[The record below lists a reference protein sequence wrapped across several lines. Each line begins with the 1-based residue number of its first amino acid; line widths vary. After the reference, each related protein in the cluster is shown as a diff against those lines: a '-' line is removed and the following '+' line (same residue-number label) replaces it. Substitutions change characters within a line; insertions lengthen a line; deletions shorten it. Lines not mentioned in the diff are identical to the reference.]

1 MRILKKAV
9 TLIDIAKACDTSNV
23 TVSKALAGKSGVSDA
38 LREKIKQVADE
49 MGYVG
54 VKSTQNRGGNTI
66 GVLIP
71 SKFINPNGSFY
82 WALYNA
88 LVTRLKKEN
97 MFCIMENLDQ
107 EDEDRLMLPHCI
119 EDKQVSALISLGQ
132 LSKDYAKLLNDN
144 VKDLVLLDYY
154 VPSLDLDAVVTN
166 GYSGGYK
173 LTSYLIKMG
182 HKKIGYIGSK
192 FATTSILTDIWAM

>member
-107 EDEDRLMLPHCI
+107 EDEDRSC
-119 EDKQVSALISLGQ
+119 SALYQGQ
-132 LSKDYAKLLNDN
+132 AGFSTYFTGTAFKELCKAS
-144 VKDLVLLDYY
+144 
-154 VPSLDLDAVVTN
+154 
-166 GYSGGYK
+166 
-173 LTSYLIKMG
+173 
-182 HKKIGYIGSK
+182 
-192 FATTSILTDIWAM
+192 

>member
-71 SKFINPNGSFY
+71 SKFINFTIKLNCPAIPGSPISIMAAAPSDFAPNGEIS
-82 WALYNA
+82 WIILLGLADIDDSLAEASAPLSPSAGEN
-88 LVTRLKKEN
+88 KK
-97 MFCIMENLDQ
+97 
-107 EDEDRLMLPHCI
+107 
-119 EDKQVSALISLGQ
+119 AT
-132 LSKDYAKLLNDN
+132 
-144 VKDLVLLDYY
+144 VK
-154 VPSLDLDAVVTN
+154 
-166 GYSGGYK
+166 
-173 LTSYLIKMG
+173 
-182 HKKIGYIGSK
+182 
-192 FATTSILTDIWAM
+192 

>member
-88 LVTRLKKEN
+88 IVTRLKKEN

-107 EDEDRLMLPHCI
+107 EDEDRLCSRI
-119 EDKQVSALISLGQ
+119 VSR
-132 LSKDYAKLLNDN
+132 
-144 VKDLVLLDYY
+144 
-154 VPSLDLDAVVTN
+154 
-166 GYSGGYK
+166 
-173 LTSYLIKMG
+173 TSRFQHLFHWDSFQRIMQ
-182 HKKIGYIGSK
+182 S
-192 FATTSILTDIWAM
+192 FLMTM

>member
-1 MRILKKAV
+1 MRTLSEFILRRLLSRKAVRILKKAV

-38 LREKIKQVADE
+38 LRAKIKQVADE

-88 LVTRLKKEN
+88 LVTRLKKRI
-97 MFCIMENLDQ
+97 C
-107 EDEDRLMLPHCI
+107 
-119 EDKQVSALISLGQ
+119 SA
-132 LSKDYAKLLNDN
+132 
-144 VKDLVLLDYY
+144 
-154 VPSLDLDAVVTN
+154 
-166 GYSGGYK
+166 
-173 LTSYLIKMG
+173 
-182 HKKIGYIGSK
+182 
-192 FATTSILTDIWAM
+192 

>member
-1 MRILKKAV
+1 MKKAV

-88 LVTRLKKEN
+88 IVTRLKKEN
-97 MFCIMENLDQ
+97 MFCICLLYTSDTA
-107 EDEDRLMLPHCI
+107 DEL
-119 EDKQVSALISLGQ
+119 
-132 LSKDYAKLLNDN
+132 
-144 VKDLVLLDYY
+144 
-154 VPSLDLDAVVTN
+154 
-166 GYSGGYK
+166 
-173 LTSYLIKMG
+173 
-182 HKKIGYIGSK
+182 
-192 FATTSILTDIWAM
+192 

>member
-1 MRILKKAV
+1 MSLCQKPLQEKAE
-9 TLIDIAKACDTSNV
+9 
-23 TVSKALAGKSGVSDA
+23 LAM

-88 LVTRLKKEN
+88 LVTRLKKRI
-97 MFCIMENLDQ
+97 C
-107 EDEDRLMLPHCI
+107 
-119 EDKQVSALISLGQ
+119 SA
-132 LSKDYAKLLNDN
+132 
-144 VKDLVLLDYY
+144 
-154 VPSLDLDAVVTN
+154 
-166 GYSGGYK
+166 
-173 LTSYLIKMG
+173 
-182 HKKIGYIGSK
+182 
-192 FATTSILTDIWAM
+192 